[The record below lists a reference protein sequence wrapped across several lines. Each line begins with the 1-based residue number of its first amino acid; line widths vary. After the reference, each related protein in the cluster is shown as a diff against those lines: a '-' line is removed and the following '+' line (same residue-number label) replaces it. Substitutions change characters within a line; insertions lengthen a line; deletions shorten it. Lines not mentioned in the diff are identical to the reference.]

1 MNSPDGQ
8 LEPKPSPA
16 ARRRV
21 VVGVVSVT
29 IGIGAMLLLT
39 LVQDRIRTLRQE
51 QACRQGDASVC
62 LRLEATYRA
71 GKRVS
76 VDDDV
81 ADEFRGV
88 AMAIERRDCDA
99 HDAHACFELGV
110 LLTESPPHLRDPAT
124 ASSAF
129 ARACKSGLERACGE
143 PK

>member
-1 MNSPDGQ
+1 LNNPDTDSKTD
-8 LEPKPSPA
+8 PV

-21 VVGVVSVT
+21 VVGVVSVA
-29 IGIGAMLLLT
+29 IGVGAMLLLT

-76 VDDDV
+76 RDDEV

-88 AMAIERRDCDA
+88 AIAIERRDCEA
-99 HDAHACFELGV
+99 QDAHACFQLGV
-110 LLTESPPHLRDPAT
+110 LLTESPPQLRDPVT

-129 ARACKSGLERACGE
+129 TRACKSGLKRACGE